1 MRIRGC
7 KAPKCSLCVH
17 CEKSKSSE
25 KLFCKEN
32 QADTKK
38 DFSCSK
44 FKYDIFKY
52 IPNQKND
59 LKKFSKEDFEI

>member
-7 KAPKCSLCVH
+7 KAPKCSLCVY
-17 CEKSKSSE
+17 CEKPNLSE

-32 QADTKK
+32 QKDTQK

-52 IPNQKND
+52 IPSIKND
-59 LKKFSKEDFEI
+59 FKKFSKEDFEI